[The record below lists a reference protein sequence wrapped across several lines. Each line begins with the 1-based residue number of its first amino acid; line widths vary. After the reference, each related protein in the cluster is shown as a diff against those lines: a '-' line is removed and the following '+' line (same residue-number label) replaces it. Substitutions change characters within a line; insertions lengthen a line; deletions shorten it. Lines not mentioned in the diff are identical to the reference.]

1 LIYAGAGAL
10 SFVIPATAVALGTGT
25 LSAST
30 GGAPVVAASTQLN
43 VASSPLNVASTP
55 LNLAVTRPR
64 IGYGD
69 DVRVT
74 GNVSGANVGRT
85 LLLEFA
91 LSGSPNWRVIDSARV
106 SRGGRFTLAAP
117 LHRSGFVR
125 VIAGTSTAA
134 ASADSLMP
142 SSSEHVTVTAALHLQ
157 SRSIGTP
164 AGQTVDVRGQL
175 LPAVAGRTVRLQARS
190 NGAWHTLTSAR
201 TRPSGGFDLRYLP
214 RTMNGQPLR
223 VGFAGDQLNDSVS
236 RPAGSLAVLTQS
248 VASWYDDAGGTA
260 CGFHSFYGVAN
271 KVLPCGTEV
280 SFSLDGRSVTAVV
293 DDRGPFIAGREWDL
307 NQNTAAALG
316 FSGVETV
323 WASR

>member
-1 LIYAGAGAL
+1 LRTGRLIYAGAGAL
-10 SFVIPATAVALGTGT
+10 SFVIPATAVALSTGT
-25 LSAST
+25 LSPSS
-30 GGAPVVAASTQLN
+30 GGAPVVAAST
-43 VASSPLNVASTP
+43 PLNVVSTP
-55 LNLAVTRPR
+55 LNLAVPRPR

-91 LSGSPNWRVIDSARV
+91 LSGNPNWRVIDSARV
-106 SRGGRFTLAAP
+106 SPGGRFTLAAP

-134 ASADSLMP
+134 ASADALMP
-142 SSSEHVTVTAALHLQ
+142 SSSERVTVTAALHLQ

-164 AGQTVDVRGQL
+164 AGHTVDVRGQL
-175 LPAVAGRTVRLQARS
+175 LPAVAGRTVRLQAHS
-190 NGAWHTLTSAR
+190 SGVWHTLTSAR
-201 TRPSGGFDLRYLP
+201 TRTSGGFDLRYLP

-223 VGFAGDQLNDSVS
+223 VGFSGDQLNDSVS
-236 RPAGSLAVLTQS
+236 KPAGSLAVLTQS

-271 KVLPCGTEV
+271 KVLPCGTKV
-280 SFSLDGRSVTAVV
+280 SFSLGSRSVTAVV